1 MKVFD
6 FVEQH
11 LRDYDEG
18 FTTDEE
24 HLVNDATSWQ
34 HCIIFSPPFDAGL
47 KMKFVNMQA
56 MFSMLGYI

>member
-6 FVEQH
+6 FIEQH

-24 HLVNDATSWQ
+24 HLVNDTTSWQ
-34 HCIIFSPPFDAGL
+34 YRIVFSPPFDARL
-47 KMKFVNMQA
+47 KMKFATMQ
-56 MFSMLGYI
+56 

>member
-24 HLVNDATSWQ
+24 RHLVNDTTGWQ
-34 HCIIFSPPFDAGL
+34 DCIVFSPPFDARL
-47 KMKFVNMQA
+47 EMKFIKMQ
-56 MFSMLGYI
+56 

>member
-24 HLVNDATSWQ
+24 HLVNDTTSWQ
-34 HCIIFSPPFDAGL
+34 HRIVFSPPFDARL
-47 KMKFVNMQA
+47 KMKFIKMQ
-56 MFSMLGYI
+56 